1 MQKEGNDQ
9 EALISIGKSWF
20 FSKNWTA
27 FAFQIETWQAYL
39 DGKSGLLNAPTGSGK
54 TYALWMPILL
64 EFIRDYPVNYAE
76 KSNNGLRIL
85 WITPLR
91 ALAKD
96 IGIAM
101 ERLCH
106 DLDIPWR
113 VAVRS
118 GDTSLAERQKQKKE
132 APECL
137 ITTPESLH
145 LLMSQIGYE
154 IFFKNLKCVVI
165 DEWHELLGNKRGT
178 QVELALSRLKA
189 IVPNLKTWGIS
200 ATIGNLDQALE
211 VLTGNTDTGQSAI
224 IKANI
229 EKSLHIESILPDTV
243 EKFPWAGH
251 LGIRLMDKIFPILE
265 NSTTTLLF
273 TNTRSQTEIWYQKL
287 LEARPELAGIMAMH
301 HGSLSNEIR
310 NWVEEEVHRGR
321 LKLVIC
327 TSSLDL
333 GVDFRPVETIIQV
346 GSPKGVARFLQRAG
360 RSGHSPG
367 AESKIY
373 FLPTN
378 SLELIESAA
387 LQMAIANKV
396 FEHRKPL
403 ERSFDVLVQY
413 LVTLAVGGGFKEKQI
428 FEEIRGTFAYR
439 NIMPQEWQWAL
450 RFITTGGES
459 LGQYDEFFKV
469 DIENEVYKVTR
480 RKVAMRH
487 RLSIGTI
494 VSDPVIKIQ
503 YVTGGYIG
511 TVEESFITFLKP
523 GDTFWFAGRS
533 LEYVRI
539 KEFTLQVKKSRKS
552 KGIIPKWMG
561 GRMPLSSQLA
571 EMIRQKLDEA
581 SQSIYVGRELNTL
594 KPLLEL
600 QQRWSSI
607 PRSNQI
613 LMERLQSPE
622 GHHVFFYPFEGRA
635 VHEVLAALVAYRI
648 SRIEPIS
655 FSIAMNDYGFEL
667 LSDQEIPLEEALEL
681 DLFSKGNLLED
692 IHQSI
697 NGTEMAKRKFRDIA
711 SIAGLIFMGYPGK
724 NISNKHLQS
733 SSQILYDVFSAYDP
747 DNLLVHQA
755 MHEVLTL
762 QLEQSRLFEA
772 IDRIGRQEII
782 IKNLKRPTPFAFPIM
797 VDRLREKLTSEKLE
811 DRILKMKL
819 KLEDYAE
826 NH

>member
-1 MQKEGNDQ
+1 MEIDKQDVI
-9 EALISIGKSWF
+9 AIGKKWF
-20 FSKNWTA
+20 VGKGWTP
-27 FAFQIETWQAYL
+27 FEFQTAVWQAYL

-54 TYALWMPILL
+54 TYALWMPLLL
-64 EFIRDYPVNYAE
+64 EFIKNNPDNYQ
-76 KSNNGLRIL
+76 KKTKNGLHVL

-96 IGIAM
+96 ISIAM
-101 ERLCH
+101 ERVCA
-106 DLDIPWR
+106 DLEIPWQ

-118 GDTSLAERQKQKKE
+118 GDTSLSEKQKQKKE

-145 LLMSQIGYE
+145 LLLSQPGYE
-154 IFFKNLKCVVI
+154 NYFKQLKCVVV

-178 QVELALSRLKA
+178 QIELALSRLKS
-189 IVPNLKTWGIS
+189 ITPSLKTWGIS

-211 VLTGNTDTGQSAI
+211 VLTGSPSSNPHAKVI
-224 IKANI
+224 VKANI
-229 EKSLHIESILPDTV
+229 EKALYIESILPETV

-251 LGIRLMDKIFPILE
+251 LGIRLMDQIFPIIE
-265 NSTTTLLF
+265 KSTTTLLF
-273 TNTRSQTEIWYQKL
+273 TNTRSQTEIWYKKL
-287 LEARPELAGIMAMH
+287 LEAKPELAGLMAMH

-310 NWVEEEVHRGR
+310 NWVEEELHRGK

-333 GVDFRPVETIIQV
+333 GVDFRPVETTIQV

-367 AESKIY
+367 AESRIY

-378 SLELIESAA
+378 SLELLESAA
-387 LQMAIANKV
+387 LQMAIEQKV
-396 FEHRKPL
+396 FEQRKPL

-428 FEEIRGTFAYR
+428 FEEIKNTFAYR
-439 NIMPQEWQWAL
+439 NITTEEWQWAL
-450 RFITTGGES
+450 KFITTGGES

-469 DIENEVYKVTR
+469 DIENDTYKVTR
-480 RKVAMRH
+480 RKIAMRH

-494 VSDPVIKIQ
+494 VSDPAIKIK

-511 TVEESFITFLKP
+511 TVEESFITYLKP

-539 KEFTLQVKKSRKS
+539 KEFTLQVNKSRKNR
-552 KGIIPKWMG
+552 GLIPKWMG

-571 EMIRQKLDEA
+571 EMIRQKLNEA
-581 SQSIYVGRELNTL
+581 ANGIYTGIELIKL
-594 KPLLEL
+594 QPLLEL
-600 QQRWSSI
+600 QGRWSAI
-607 PRSNQI
+607 PQSNQI
-613 LMERLQSPE
+613 LIERLQSTE
-622 GHHVFFYPFEGRA
+622 GFHVFFYPFEGRA
-635 VHEVLAALVAYRI
+635 VHEVMAALIAYRI
-648 SRIEPIS
+648 SKIEAIS

-667 LSDQEIPLEEALEL
+667 LSDKEIPLEEALEL
-681 DLFSKGNLLED
+681 DLFSKQNLLDD

-724 NISNKHLQS
+724 NISNKHLQA
-733 SSQILYDVFSAYDP
+733 SSQILYDVFSTYDP
-747 DNLLVHQA
+747 NNLLVHQA

-772 IDRIGRQEII
+772 MDRIGKQEII
-782 IKNLKRPTPFAFPIM
+782 IKSLKRPGPFAFPIM

-819 KLEDYAE
+819 KLESDAE